1 MLRLPNNCKASE
13 PKVLP
18 ATWSRLNASV
28 KKNWQIWYRFYDP
41 EQTAKY
47 PKGKMVVAKGM
58 NKYKTLA
65 ERQGVTKDLLEQTLS
80 LLHAGYN
87 PHSDTIVYPEL
98 ETYMVAPTTLLPAAL
113 MATFKLIAKAKNTMK
128 DIQAILRQIAPYWVK
143 TRLDLKQVGQVTKR
157 DLKGLQTALLQSGKF
172 SHNRINVFMT
182 YLSILFAELEEMEA
196 LPANPCT
203 GIKKLKTVK
212 RIRETL
218 TLEERAAV
226 DQHLAIVN
234 PSFRRFLHIYF
245 HTGCRIRE
253 LLEVRGKDVNLKTQQ
268 IKVTV
273 LKGGSPHEAI
283 RPIKTIALPFWEEVL
298 KDCALS
304 DYVFSEGLEPGEHI
318 IRYEQICRRWRY
330 WVKDKKRGL
339 GITADFAS
347 VRHSNLDEMTSILS
361 MKEAAKFAGHSG
373 TQMLERHYAV
383 GEEARAKER
392 MKEVNNPFA

>member
-1 MLRLPNNCKASE
+1 MLLLPNDCRASAPKAS
-13 PKVLP
+13 P
-18 ATWSRLNASV
+18 ATWSRLNASI
-28 KKNWQIWYRFYDP
+28 KKDWRIWYRFYDP
-41 EQTAKY
+41 AQKDKY
-47 PKGKMVVAKGM
+47 PKGKMVVCKGM
-58 NKYKTLA
+58 NEFKSLSDRQSATKALLA
-65 ERQGVTKDLLEQTLS
+65 ETLS
-80 LLHAGYN
+80 MLQAGYN
-87 PHSDTIVYPEL
+87 PHSDTIVYA
-98 ETYMVAPTTLLPAAL
+98 ETQEYMVAPTTPLPAAL
-113 MATFKLIAKAKNTMK
+113 MATFKLISKAKNTMK
-128 DIQAILRQIAPYWVK
+128 DIAAILRQVAPYWIK
-143 TRLDLKQVGQVTKR
+143 TRLDAKQIGQVTKR
-157 DLKGLQTALLQSGKF
+157 DLKGLQAALLQSGKF

-196 LPANPCT
+196 SPANPCT

-226 DQHLAIVN
+226 DQHLAVVN

-253 LLEVRGKDVNLKTQQ
+253 LLAVRGKDVNLKTQQ

-330 WVKDKKRGL
+330 WVKCKKRGL

-347 VRHSNLDEMTSILS
+347 VRHSNLDEVTSILS
-361 MKEAAKFAGHSG
+361 MKEAAKFAGH
-373 TQMLERHYAV
+373 TNTKMLELHYAV
-383 GEEARAKER
+383 GEKER
-392 MKEVNNPFA
+392 AQNRLKEVHNPFA